1 MNVALPTELLAGFL
15 LALVRTS
22 AWLVVTPPFNSN
34 AIPQRVKVGLAASLA
49 LVLSPSVKLDP
60 ALFQFWPFATAVAYQ
75 AFVGLVL
82 GFAVYLIFAVVQIA
96 GELVDLQSGFSAASL
111 YDPFT
116 NAAATPI
123 GRLYQLMAVT
133 MLFAINGH
141 LLLVRGFI
149 NSYQAAPLSG
159 VTLQEVASLFTTEL
173 GRFLMSAVE
182 IAAPL
187 VAALFLTELAMG
199 LLNRAAPQVN
209 VLTIGF
215 IVKILLALLLVG
227 VALPLLPG
235 VVEGLLGDALAS
247 MTRLTG

>member
-1 MNVALPTELLAGFL
+1 MNVTLPTELLAGFL

-34 AIPQRVKVGLAASLA
+34 AIPQRVKFGLSASLA
-49 LVLSPSVKLDP
+49 LVLAPTVTLDP
-60 ALFQFWPFATAVAYQ
+60 TLFQFWPFATAVAYQ

-133 MLFAINGH
+133 LLFAINGH
-141 LLLVRGFI
+141 LLLVRGFV

-159 VTLQEVASLFTTEL
+159 VTLEAVASLFTTEL

-187 VAALFLTELAMG
+187 VAALFLAELAMG
-199 LLNRAAPQVN
+199 LLNRAAPQMN

-235 VVEGLLGDALAS
+235 AVEGLLGDALTS